1 MAGAAVK
8 IDWGLLESGHC
19 NHPEISAIVGGSWRT
34 CEFPALVALLD
45 HPSRGWILFDTGY
58 GQAFADATRRFPE
71 AIYPWVMRVKWSPRQ
86 AIAAQIQAR
95 GLSAADI
102 GVVLVSHF
110 HGDHVGALLDFPA
123 ASVWCSE
130 EAWDDLH
137 GRSRVGALAKGL
149 LPALAPPALHDRLS
163 FFERA
168 PGVRL
173 PSALAPFGAGH
184 DVLGDGSIYAIPL
197 PGHAAGHFGVC
208 FEGTRG
214 WVFLVGD
221 AAWSLRA
228 IEENAPPP
236 RWTSRLLGDT
246 ESYRRTLA
254 QLHALAC
261 RRSGVTLV
269 PSHCRSFRP

>member
-1 MAGAAVK
+1 MK
-8 IDWGLLESGHC
+8 IEWRLLEAGHC
-19 NHPEISAIVGGSWRT
+19 LHPEISTMAGASWRT
-34 CEFPALVALLD
+34 CEFPALVALLR

-58 GQAFADATRRFPE
+58 GQAFADATHRLPE
-71 AIYPWVMRVKWSPRQ
+71 AAYRWIVRVKWSPRQ

-95 GLSAADI
+95 GLSPADI

-110 HGDHVGALLDFPA
+110 HGDHVGALMDFPA
-123 ASVWCSE
+123 ATVSCSG

-137 GRSRVGALAKGL
+137 GRSRVGALVKGL
-149 LPALAPPALHDRLS
+149 LPALAPAALSRRMR
-163 FFERA
+163 FFEHA
-168 PGVRL
+168 PRVRL
-173 PSALAPFGAGH
+173 PPVLAPFGAGH
-184 DVLGDGSIYAIPL
+184 DVLGDGSIYAVPL

-221 AAWSLRA
+221 AAWSMRA

-236 RWTSRLLGDT
+236 RWTSHWLGDT
-246 ESYRRTLA
+246 EAYRRTLA
-254 QLHALAC
+254 QLHVLAC
-261 RRSGVTLV
+261 RRGDVVLV